1 MAKEQFG
8 HSYTFW
14 TMAIM
19 IFSPVSNLLHH
30 PLAYIII
37 YSKVET
43 ITYVL
48 YISSVVKTKM
58 CRILFWHWKVEFCT
72 CFDSGA
78 YQNCST
84 LSLKICTVQ
93 VLVEKKVERNCHLIQ
108 FVSRLFIKSLVGDKL
123 DFYLLTIW
131 LCHHTHWSG
140 VKYFL
145 GENSILIH
153 R

>member
-1 MAKEQFG
+1 
-8 HSYTFW
+8 
-14 TMAIM
+14 M
-19 IFSPVSNLLHH
+19 IFSPVSNSLHH

-37 YSKVET
+37 YPKVET

-48 YISSVVKTKM
+48 IVYIVSCENKNVPNTFLTLKSWVLY
-58 CRILFWHWKVEFCT
+58 LFWQWCLSKLQYIEFENMYHSS
-72 CFDSGA
+72 FSYD
-78 YQNCST
+78 
-84 LSLKICTVQ
+84 LKRRY
-93 VLVEKKVERNCHLIQ
+93 VEKNCHLIQ
-108 FVSRLFIKSLVGDKL
+108 FVPRLFIKSLVGDKL